1 MLDVPASL
9 LLKRRLH
16 VRSTPMSSV
25 GWSEGASTLILHA
38 SKMSSGVKSLSQ
50 STVGSAGAAGASAA
64 AEALGAALA
73 LGASDAALSDGFTTG
88 TTGVRE
94 AELELGVGLADAGLS
109 LDETC
114 DARPSGAGAGS
125 SLSHNCHPGGG
136 SGQDGS
142 GFQPGGGAQPAGGG
156 GHPGG
161 DLNFRPVPAPAPPLN
176 HRQ

>member
-1 MLDVPASL
+1 MPASL

-94 AELELGVGLADAGLS
+94 AELELGVGLAAAGLS

-125 SLSHNCHPGGG
+125 SRHPDR
-136 SGQDGS
+136 SAVNRNADPRKLRCSNNVRMAATLRDGVVMEQR
-142 GFQPGGGAQPAGGG
+142 GFAWIF
-156 GHPGG
+156 
-161 DLNFRPVPAPAPPLN
+161 LFESTRW
-176 HRQ
+176 